1 MSNRKLVAAIAVRN
15 TGSRLYGKPLQ
26 NLNVS
31 NSITIVDYLITQLKA
46 EEVIDDVALAIS
58 EGVGNRSF
66 IEVAERHNISYV
78 IGDEYDVLGR
88 LIQCGDKAGATDIF
102 RITSESPFPYYEAL
116 VSSVR
121 EYYAQEYDALFLDDI
136 IDGCGFEIINLDTL
150 KKAHAQGEDK
160 HRSELCTLYLRENAS
175 DFTIKRLIPP
185 EELVRKDLRLT
196 VDYPED
202 LIVCRQVYEE
212 LGNGFDKIKI
222 VDIVQFLDQKP
233 DLKQIIAPYT
243 EAGYNLMYK

>member
-1 MSNRKLVAAIAVRN
+1 MSSRKLVAAIAVRN

-26 NLNVS
+26 NINVS
-31 NSITIVDYLITQLKA
+31 NSITIVDYIITQLKS

-66 IEVAERHNISYV
+66 IEVAERHNINYV
-78 IGDEYDVLGR
+78 IGDEFDVLGR
-88 LIQCGDKAGATDIF
+88 LIQCGEKVKATDIF

-116 VSSVR
+116 VSSIK
-121 EYYAQEYDALFLDDI
+121 EYYAKEYDALFLDDI
-136 IDGCGFEIINLDTL
+136 IDGCGFEIIKLDAL

-160 HRSELCTLYLRENAS
+160 HRSELCTLYLRENAN
-175 DFTIKRLIPP
+175 DFAIKRLMPP
-185 EELVRKDLRLT
+185 EELVRRDLRLT

-212 LGNGFDKIKI
+212 LGNGFEKIEI
-222 VDIVQFLDQKP
+222 ADIVQFLDQKP
-233 DLKQIIAPYT
+233 DLKRIIAPYT